1 MARPT
6 KFSEEL
12 AGKLVDALRAGH
24 YMHVAAALV
33 GIAES
38 TLYRWIE
45 RGEEGESPFKQFA
58 ADVARARAEAESRAL
73 LLIQKAALVHWQAA
87 AWFLERAFPLRWGRR
102 PPAPPEPQE
111 PMHIT
116 VVWPEQADPADLEAW
131 KNRQ

>member
-6 KFSEEL
+6 KFTEEL
-12 AGKLVDALRAGH
+12 GQKLLDALRAGH

-58 ADVARARAEAESRAL
+58 CDVARARAEAESRAL
-73 LLIQKAALVHWQAA
+73 LLIQKAALTNWQAA
-87 AWFLERAFPLRWGRR
+87 AWFLERAYPLRWGRR
-102 PPAPPEPQE
+102 PPAPPETEE
-111 PMHIT
+111 PVHIT
-116 VVWPEQADPADLEAW
+116 VVWPEHADQLELQA
-131 KNRQ
+131 KTQR